1 MRHAQAPDGHQVRLP
16 AYSVDCARWCIV
28 LHVVRHVHTNLLR
41 PNGRLLSDVA
51 RLFGVC
57 SSTHCQVT
65 NVHAR
70 WFIVRLAVVLLIGI
84 VVVEVSTNL
93 AARTS
98 AILTLYVPSVCT
110 LVRGGTIEISS
121 GGASVS
127 ILGV

>member
-1 MRHAQAPDGHQVRLP
+1 MDTKYVSPLIVSIVRDGALFYMLYVMCTLISFVP
-16 AYSVDCARWCIV
+16 M
-28 LHVVRHVHTNLLR
+28 VVY
-41 PNGRLLSDVA
+41 
-51 RLFGVC
+51 
-57 SSTHCQVT
+57 SSTLLGYLVCAHQPYCQVT

-98 AILTLYVPSVCT
+98 AILTLYVSFVCT
-110 LVRGGTIEISS
+110 LMRGGTIEISS